1 MDRKLPRGRGPPIN
15 GNYYPGGQNLHYEE
29 LDYSFQVRSVNWFTE
44 GKVFAVMWN
53 ETAGTTLKTPVDYET
68 SRSLTEVKH
77 KGNIVYTNLRRFIVV
92 RRKREFCFACP
103 IFTYSGH
110 GTTKPGVRA
119 SEHAVV
125 HSWNEPA
132 RVLQGETG
140 ITKPPVIVVMAQGE
154 RSLHIAS
161 RIYFGIH
168 HPIQYNVKVKEIGYV
183 PPEQVHTLIGSWQ
196 AENQGTNQ
204 ASDVTV
210 DAG

>member
-1 MDRKLPRGRGPPIN
+1 MISIR
-15 GNYYPGGQNLHYEE
+15 LHPTDSDFGYC
-29 LDYSFQVRSVNWFTE
+29 
-44 GKVFAVMWN
+44 
-53 ETAGTTLKTPVDYET
+53 T
-68 SRSLTEVKH
+68 SLQC
-77 KGNIVYTNLRRFIVV
+77 FIIV
-92 RRKREFCFACP
+92 RRKREFRFAYP

-140 ITKPPVIVVMAQGE
+140 ITKPPVVVVMAQGE

-168 HPIQYNVKVKEIGYV
+168 HSIQYDVKVKVIGYV
-183 PPEQVHTLIGSWQ
+183 PSDQVHTLIGSWQ

-204 ASDVTV
+204 ASDVTAEA
-210 DAG
+210 D